1 MSNRLSPRAAVVL
14 ALGVVA
20 FSCGK
25 KVPSDIKPTLDAIRS
40 DARSVADAAAKAC
53 AAQFASGR
61 FTVTGKSCAVNKLPG
76 ETIVPVIP
84 SPAKGTALETN
95 PLVLEVETMCSAPVG
110 AGESCGSSLGSLHN
124 AFSGPGAG
132 RTRNVAEGNCKS
144 TSTDCEEVI
153 VPSQRAADETSAD
166 LRIVKPVSG
175 GPAGATVEVTVVL
188 AKK

>member
-1 MSNRLSPRAAVVL
+1 MSNRPSRRAAVVL
-14 ALGVVA
+14 VLGLAA

-25 KVPSDIKPTLDAIRS
+25 KVPSDIQPTLDAIRA
-40 DARSVADAAAKAC
+40 DARSVADTAAKTC

-61 FTVTGKSCAVNKLPG
+61 FTVTGTGCGVNKLPG
-76 ETIVPVIP
+76 ETMVPETP

-95 PLVLEVETMCSAPVG
+95 PLVLEVETTCSAPVR
-110 AGESCGSSLGSLHN
+110 AGEACGSSLGTLHK
-124 AFSGPGAG
+124 AFSGPGAN
-132 RTRNVAEGNCKS
+132 RMRNVAEGNCKS

-175 GPAGATVEVTVVL
+175 GPAGATVEVTIIL
-188 AKK
+188 GKK